1 MIKNCGLSYQ
11 KRLEKVIELK
21 GERLEPYHLEE
32 IKKEMKEEKQKM
44 EEEDDDEEEE
54 KKRFKDE
61 GSI

>member
-1 MIKNCGLSYQ
+1 MIKNCGLNYQ
-11 KRLEKVIELK
+11 KRLEKVIELN

-32 IKKEMKEEKQKM
+32 IKKEMKEKKNGRTSRG
-44 EEEDDDEEEE
+44 

>member
-32 IKKEMKEEKQKM
+32 IKKEMKK
-44 EEEDDDEEEE
+44 
-54 KKRFKDE
+54 
-61 GSI
+61 